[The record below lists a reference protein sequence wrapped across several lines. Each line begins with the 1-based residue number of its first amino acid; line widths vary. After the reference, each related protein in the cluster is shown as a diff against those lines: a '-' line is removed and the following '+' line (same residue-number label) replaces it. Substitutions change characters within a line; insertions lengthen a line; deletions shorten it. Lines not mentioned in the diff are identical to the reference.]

1 MLFTLKGDIMRYKN
15 ETKEK
20 SNGMIFTPEDM
31 ADFLSN
37 ELISYHS
44 DAHNDEIYVLDP
56 AVGKGELLLSI
67 GSILKKRFPS
77 KKLILVGYETDDDV
91 AKTTSRLLEKVFPD
105 DKIEVINQDF
115 LSVEPTIQYDYIIAN
130 PPYIR
135 TQILGTDKAQEL
147 ANRYSLSERIDIY
160 YAFLL
165 YTKSFLK
172 TDGIAG
178 YITSNKFFT
187 IKSGA
192 TVRDFMV
199 ENYQIKRIVDFG
211 DTKLFNASV
220 LPCIVVFSQG
230 TTIDPADVRFTS
242 IYQTN
247 DDEIEPITTI
257 FDRINDNGVF
267 CLSDGR
273 CFAFKQGSLSSI
285 EDKALW
291 TISSDESKQ
300 WLKSVEAQT
309 EHRLSEIGKIRVG
322 IKTTADNVFIG
333 DQWSGELERI
343 ELLRPLI
350 THRNAGKIIPQ
361 KSDMWQ
367 VLYTHTIVNGKKVA
381 YDIEKYPYAKK
392 YLYQH
397 YDQLSARSYVQKA
410 HRNWYEIW
418 VPQNPD
424 SWKSRKIVFR
434 DISETPQFWLDESGA
449 VVNGDC
455 YWIEINPD
463 VSEDMVYLTLAVVN
477 SRFIEKYYDTKFHTK
492 LYSGKRRFMTQ
503 YVEDFPL
510 PSLDNP
516 YAQKAI
522 GVVKQ
527 IISGLSS
534 EEESRS
540 INILNSLV
548 DRMFTV
554 IS

>member
-1 MLFTLKGDIMRYKN
+1 MLFTPKGEIMRYKN

-44 DAHNDEIYVLDP
+44 DKHNDEIYILDP

-67 GSILKKRFPS
+67 SSILKKRFPS
-77 KKLILVGYETDDDV
+77 KKLILVGYETDENV
-91 AKTTSRLLEKVFPD
+91 AETTCEFLCKTFPD
-105 DKIEVINQDF
+105 DKIEIINQDF
-115 LSVEPTIQYDYIIAN
+115 LSVEPTMQYDYIIAN

-147 ANRYSLSERIDIY
+147 ANRYSLSGRIDIY

-230 TTIDPADVRFTS
+230 TTTDPADVRFTS
-242 IYQTN
+242 IYQTD
-247 DDEIEPITTI
+247 DDEFERITTI
-257 FDRINDNGVF
+257 FDRINDNGAF

-309 EHRLSEIGKIRVG
+309 KHRLSEIGKIRVG

-361 KSDMWQ
+361 KTDMWQ
-367 VLYTHTIVNGKKVA
+367 VLYTHTIVNGKKAA

-522 GVVKQ
+522 VVVKQ

-534 EEESRS
+534 EEESRN

-548 DRMFTV
+548 DQMFTV
-554 IS
+554 TS

>member
-1 MLFTLKGDIMRYKN
+1 MLFTIKGEFMRYKN

-20 SNGMIFTPEDM
+20 SNGVIYTPKEM

-37 ELISYHS
+37 ELISYHT
-44 DAHNDEIYVLDP
+44 NDFGNEINVLDP
-56 AVGKGELLLSI
+56 AVGNGELLLSI
-67 GSILKKRFPS
+67 GRMVKRRYPNR
-77 KKLILVGYETDDDV
+77 KLVLVGYETDKEV
-91 AKTTSRLLEKVFPD
+91 AETTSKELIESFPD
-105 DKIEVINQDF
+105 DRVKIIHQDF
-115 LSVEPTIQYDYIIAN
+115 LSVEPTVQFDFIIAN

-147 ANRYSLSERIDIY
+147 ASRYSLSGRIDIY

-172 TDGIAG
+172 TDGVAG

-192 TVRDFMV
+192 TVRDFMI

-220 LPCIVVFSQG
+220 LPCIVVFSHG
-230 TTIDPADVRFTS
+230 TTTDPANVRFSS

-247 DDEIEPITTI
+247 DDECESITSI

-273 CFAFKQGSLSSI
+273 CFTFKQGSLSSI
-285 EDKALW
+285 ENKALW
-291 TISSDESKQ
+291 TISSDESKR
-300 WLKSVEAQT
+300 WLKTVEAHT
-309 EHRLSEIGKIRVG
+309 EHHLSEIGRIRVG

-333 DQWSGELERI
+333 NHWSGELERI

-350 THRNAGKIIPQ
+350 THRNAGKIVPNNT
-361 KSDMWQ
+361 DMWQ
-367 VLYTHTIVNGKKVA
+367 VLYTHTSINGKKTV
-381 YDIEKYPYAKK
+381 YDIDNYPHAKE
-392 YLYQH
+392 YLYRH

-418 VPQNPD
+418 VPQNPE

-449 VVNGDC
+449 IVNGDC

-463 VSEDMVYLTLAVVN
+463 VSEDMIYLTLAVVN

-510 PSLDNP
+510 PALDNP
-516 YAQKAI
+516 YARKAI
-522 GVVKQ
+522 DVVKQ

-548 DRMFTV
+548 DSMFTV
-554 IS
+554 TS

>member
-1 MLFTLKGDIMRYKN
+1 MRYKN

-20 SNGMIFTPEDM
+20 SNGMICTPNDM

-37 ELISYHS
+37 ELISYHI

-67 GSILKKRFPS
+67 GSILKKCFPA
-77 KKLILVGYETDDDV
+77 KKLILVGYETDTDV
-91 AKTTSRLLEKVFPD
+91 AKATSDALANTFPD
-105 DKIEVINQDF
+105 DKIEIINQDF

-135 TQILGTDKAQEL
+135 TQILGTYKAQEL
-147 ANRYSLSERIDIY
+147 ASRYSLSGRVDIY

-172 TDGIAG
+172 SDGVAG

-199 ENYQIKRIVDFG
+199 ENYQVKRIVDFG

-220 LPCIVVFSQG
+220 LPCIVVFSNG
-230 TTIDPADVRFTS
+230 TTINPSEVRFTS
-242 IYQTN
+242 IYQTS
-247 DDEIEPITTI
+247 DEEDEAIDSI
-257 FDRINDNGVF
+257 FDRINEYGVF
-267 CLSDGR
+267 SILDGR
-273 CFAFKQGSLSSI
+273 KFAFKQGSLSNLEGKS
-285 EDKALW
+285 LW

-309 EHRLSEIGKIRVG
+309 KHHLSEIGKIRVG

-343 ELLRPLI
+343 ELLKPLI

-522 GVVKQ
+522 DVVKQ

-548 DRMFTV
+548 DDMFTV
-554 IS
+554 TS

>member
-1 MLFTLKGDIMRYKN
+1 MLFTPKGEIMRYKN

-44 DAHNDEIYVLDP
+44 DIHYDEICVLDP

-67 GSILKKRFPS
+67 GSILKKRFPN
-77 KKLILVGYETDDDV
+77 KKLILVGYETDENV
-91 AKTTSRLLEKVFPD
+91 AETTYKLLGKKFPN
-105 DKIEVINQDF
+105 DKIEIIIQDF
-115 LSVEPTIQYDYIIAN
+115 LSVEPAMQYDYIIAN

-147 ANRYSLSERIDIY
+147 SNRYSLSGRIDIY

-230 TTIDPADVRFTS
+230 TTTDPADVRFTS

-247 DDEIEPITTI
+247 DDEFERITTI

-273 CFAFKQGSLSSI
+273 CFVFKQGSLSSI

-300 WLKSVEAQT
+300 WLISVEAQT

-333 DQWSGELERI
+333 NQWSGELEKI

-367 VLYTHTIVNGKKVA
+367 VLYTHTIANGKKVA

-392 YLYQH
+392 YLCQH
-397 YDQLSARSYVQKA
+397 YEQLSARSYVQKA

-434 DISETPQFWLDESGA
+434 DISETPQFWLDDSGA

-503 YVEDFPL
+503 YVEDFPI

-534 EEESRS
+534 EEESRR

-554 IS
+554 TS

>member
-1 MLFTLKGDIMRYKN
+1 MRYKN

-20 SNGMIFTPEDM
+20 SNGMIYTPEDM

-37 ELISYHS
+37 ELISYHIN
-44 DAHNDEIYVLDP
+44 DHNGEIYVLDP
-56 AVGKGELLLSI
+56 AVGKGELLLSL
-67 GSILKKRFPS
+67 GNLLKKHYPD
-77 KKLILVGYETDDDV
+77 KKLILVGYETDVDV
-91 AKTTSRLLEKVFPD
+91 AGTTSKTLVKTFPD
-105 DKIEVINQDF
+105 DRIEIINQDF
-115 LSVEPTIQYDYIIAN
+115 LSVEPTVQYDYIIAN

-135 TQILGTDKAQEL
+135 TQILGTDKSQAL
-147 ANRYSLSERIDIY
+147 ANRYSLSGRIDIY

-172 TDGIAG
+172 NDGIAG

-192 TVRDFMV
+192 TVRDFMI
-199 ENYQIKRIVDFG
+199 ENYKIKRIVDFG

-220 LPCIVVFSQG
+220 LPCIVVFSHG
-230 TTIDPADVRFTS
+230 TTTDPSDVRVTS

-247 DDEIEPITTI
+247 DDEFEAITSV
-257 FDRINDNGVF
+257 FDKINDNGIF
-267 CLSDGR
+267 SLPDGR
-273 CFAFKQGSLSSI
+273 CFVFRQGSLSSI

-300 WLKSVEAQT
+300 WLKTVEAHT
-309 EHRLSEIGKIRVG
+309 EHHLSEIGRIRVG

-333 DQWSGELERI
+333 DHWSGELERI

-350 THRNAGKIIPQ
+350 THRNAGKIVPNNT
-361 KSDMWQ
+361 DMWQ
-367 VLYTHTIVNGKKVA
+367 VLYTHTSVNGKKTA
-381 YDIEKYPYAKK
+381 YDIDNYPHAKE

-449 VVNGDC
+449 IVNGDC
-455 YWIEINPD
+455 YWIEINSD

-516 YAQKAI
+516 YAKQAI

-527 IISGLSS
+527 MISGLSS

-540 INILNSLV
+540 ISVLNSLV
-548 DRMFTV
+548 DGMFTV
-554 IS
+554 TS

>member
-1 MLFTLKGDIMRYKN
+1 MRYKN

-20 SNGMIFTPEDM
+20 SNGVIYTPEEM

-37 ELISYHS
+37 ELISYHINIY
-44 DAHNDEIYVLDP
+44 DDEIYVLDP
-56 AVGKGELLLSI
+56 AVGNGELLLSI
-67 GSILKKRFPS
+67 GGLLKKRYPN
-77 KKLILVGYETDDDV
+77 KKLVLVGYETDDV
-91 AKTTSRLLEKVFPD
+91 VVEITSQKLNELFPD
-105 DKIEVINQDF
+105 DMVEIVNQDF
-115 LSVEPTIQYDYIIAN
+115 LSVEPTVQFDFIIAN

-147 ANRYSLSERIDIY
+147 ANRYSLSGRIDIY

-172 TDGIAG
+172 IDGMAG

-192 TVRDFMV
+192 TVRDFML

-220 LPCIVVFSQG
+220 LPCIVVFSNG
-230 TTIDPADVRFTS
+230 RTSDPSEVEFTS
-242 IYQTN
+242 IYQT
-247 DDEIEPITTI
+247 DENEQDYISSI
-257 FDRINDNGVF
+257 FEKIDENGVF
-267 CLSDGR
+267 SISDGR
-273 CFAFKQGSLSSI
+273 KFAFKQGTLYSVEKST
-285 EDKALW
+285 LW

-300 WLKSVEAQT
+300 WLKTVEKHTA
-309 EHRLSEIGKIRVG
+309 HRLFEIGKIRVG

-333 DQWSGELERI
+333 DDWTGELSKI

-350 THRNAGKIIPQ
+350 THRNAGKIIPN
-361 KSDMWQ
+361 SADTWQ
-367 VLYTHTIVNGKKVA
+367 VLYTHTSVNGKKTA
-381 YDIEKYPYAKK
+381 YDIEQYPYAKE

-397 YDQLSARSYVQKA
+397 YEQLSSRSYVQKA

-449 VVNGDC
+449 IVNGDC
-455 YWIEINPD
+455 YWIEINSD
-463 VSEDMVYLTLAVVN
+463 ISEEIVYLTLAVVN
-477 SRFIEKYYDTKFHTK
+477 SKFIEKYYDTKFHTK

-510 PSLDNP
+510 PSLDNH

-522 GVVKQ
+522 AVVKK

-540 INILNSLV
+540 ISYLNNLV
-548 DRMFTV
+548 DSMFTV
-554 IS
+554 TS